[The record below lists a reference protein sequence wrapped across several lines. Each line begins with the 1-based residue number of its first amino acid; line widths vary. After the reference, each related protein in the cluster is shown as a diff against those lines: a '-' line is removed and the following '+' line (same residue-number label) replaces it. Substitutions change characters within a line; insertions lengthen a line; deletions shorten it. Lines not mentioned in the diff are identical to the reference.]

1 MEYEYKDLQILNEYK
16 KNNLVRIIFIV
27 SIIMLIFLFSLFVIT
42 IGPLEISML
51 DTYKV
56 IFYKLLPSLVDSP
69 SESIVSV
76 IWLVRVPRVLT
87 AIIVG
92 FSLAVAGAVIQPV
105 LRNSMA
111 SPFTLG
117 LSSGAGFGAALA
129 IILGKSIG
137 FGTYYIIAN
146 AFFFSLMTSAIILI
160 ISRLREITP
169 EMMILMGIA
178 ISHLFSAGITML
190 QYFADSLLVSE
201 VLFWMVGSLSKGT
214 WETLKIMFPIVF
226 IGVILLIIKAKDL
239 NYISAGEDEA
249 KSLGVDVEKTRIILL
264 IISSLVISTT
274 ICFTGSIGFVG
285 LISPHITRLIM
296 GNDNNFVVPVSGL
309 IGALLLLVSDF
320 IAMNLI
326 TPIVIPIG
334 VMTSFLGVP
343 MFIYLIIRRKR
354 GSF

>member
-1 MEYEYKDLQILNEYK
+1 MEYEYKDLQILKQYRES
-16 KNNLVRIIFIV
+16 NLVRTIFIV
-27 SIIMLIFLFSLFVIT
+27 SIIMVIVLFVLFVIT
-42 IGPLEISML
+42 VGPLEITVF

-56 IFYKLLPSLVDSP
+56 ILSKLLPSLVSSP
-69 SESIVSV
+69 SESIASV

-160 ISRLREITP
+160 ISRLKEITP

-226 IGVILLIIKAKDL
+226 IGVILLIVKSKDL

-309 IGALLLLVSDF
+309 IGALLLLLSDF

>member
-1 MEYEYKDLQILNEYK
+1 MEYEYKDLQILKQYRES
-16 KNNLVRIIFIV
+16 NLVRTIFIV
-27 SIIMLIFLFSLFVIT
+27 SIIMVIVLFSLFVIT
-42 IGPLEISML
+42 VGPLEITVF

-56 IFYKLLPSLVDSP
+56 ILSKLLPSLVSSP
-69 SESIVSV
+69 SESIASV

-160 ISRLREITP
+160 ISRLKEITP

-226 IGVILLIIKAKDL
+226 IGVILLIVKSKDL
-239 NYISAGEDEA
+239 NYISV
-249 KSLGVDVEKTRIILL
+249 LEKMKLK
-264 IISSLVISTT
+264 V
-274 ICFTGSIGFVG
+274 
-285 LISPHITRLIM
+285 
-296 GNDNNFVVPVSGL
+296 
-309 IGALLLLVSDF
+309 
-320 IAMNLI
+320 
-326 TPIVIPIG
+326 
-334 VMTSFLGVP
+334 
-343 MFIYLIIRRKR
+343 
-354 GSF
+354 

>member
-1 MEYEYKDLQILNEYK
+1 MEYEYKDLQILNQYK
-16 KNNLVRIIFIV
+16 KSNLVRIIFIV

-42 IGPLEISML
+42 IGPLEISVF

-56 IFYKLLPSLVDSP
+56 IFNKLLPNWVDSP
-69 SESIVSV
+69 GESIVSV

-137 FGTYYIIAN
+137 FGMYYIIAN
-146 AFFFSLMTSAIILI
+146 AFFFSLITSAIILI
-160 ISRLREITP
+160 ISRLKEITP
-169 EMMILMGIA
+169 EMMILIGIA

-226 IGVILLIIKAKDL
+226 IGVILLIIKSKDL
-239 NYISAGEDEA
+239 NYISVGEDEA

-264 IISSLVISTT
+264 TISSLVISTT

-309 IGALLLLVSDF
+309 IGALLLLLSDF